1 MLNMIVFLLIAIISV
16 NASEEHILLNDN
28 GVQHIEINQNHPQ
41 IQNNA
46 NQIALL
52 NNFNEHEMVQ
62 NIHENPIALNQI
74 SQYRI
79 KLTKDITIII
89 QDTGAHNG
97 RQKCNYWH
105 YLNYVL
111 AIPNWVI
118 PGLLTLNKAFIMAIL
133 QFVLRIPRDSFRG
146 ASIVNCFVS
155 LGITVANS
163 ILLWQ
168 ANEGEGTTIP
178 IGEQIGFVI
187 AVPVVLDVLRWLRWE
202 SESHDSKGHF
212 DMQSTEPIVKQ
223 DNKDNADPGPAICI
237 SIILTNLFMPIVL
250 QPHYYQILFGFG
262 FFQWIRSL
270 EIETV
275 LLLFSANVTARCLAY
290 NANPDSAQI
299 WSIVGPFL
307 FLLFILCCKD

>member
-1 MLNMIVFLLIAIISV
+1 MLNMVAFLLIAIISV
-16 NASEEHILLNDN
+16 NASEEHFLFNDN

-46 NQIALL
+46 NQLALL
-52 NNFNEHEMVQ
+52 NNFNENELIQNNHET
-62 NIHENPIALNQI
+62 PIALTQI
-74 SQYRI
+74 SEYRI

-97 RQKCNYWH
+97 RRKCNYWH

-118 PGLLTLNKAFIMAIL
+118 PGLLTLNKALIMAIL

-146 ASIVNCFVS
+146 ASIVNFFVS

-168 ANEGEGTTIP
+168 ANEVEGTIMP

-187 AVPVVLDVLRWLRWE
+187 TVPVVLDVLRWVRWE
-202 SESHDSKGHF
+202 SESHNSKGHF
-212 DMQSTEPIVKQ
+212 GIQASVEQENQETNIPVY
-223 DNKDNADPGPAICI
+223 AWVCT

-250 QPHYYQILFGFG
+250 EPHYYQILFGFG

-270 EIETV
+270 ETETV

-290 NANPDSAQI
+290 NANPDSAQV
-299 WSIVGPFL
+299 WSILGPFL
-307 FLLFILCCKD
+307 VFLWLLFCHDSH